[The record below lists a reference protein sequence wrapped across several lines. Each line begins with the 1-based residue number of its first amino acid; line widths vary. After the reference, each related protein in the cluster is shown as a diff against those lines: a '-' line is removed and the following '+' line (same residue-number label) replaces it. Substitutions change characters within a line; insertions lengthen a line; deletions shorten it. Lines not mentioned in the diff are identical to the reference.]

1 MINWDN
7 QLMLRWS
14 EDELRIIMTTKA
26 EMVCTRK
33 VLVIR
38 LSMSVEDGNDLPNV
52 NALTFSVYNHIY
64 MHFRSLTYYI

>member
-14 EDELRIIMTTKA
+14 EDELRIIMTTKV

-33 VLVIR
+33 VLVIW

-52 NALTFSVYNHIY
+52 SALT
-64 MHFRSLTYYI
+64 